1 MQEQDDRELFLQQ
14 AHLAVLATLGPGN
27 RLHAMPVWY
36 LYEDGMFIILTG
48 RGSQKHRNIERHKD
62 VTLMIDRRDLPYY
75 AVMVQGSATIG
86 PTPSQALRL
95 RMAVRYLGEERGAAY
110 NARRLDADSVIIQ
123 VRPEKFVEYHGV
135 VGRPQSGI

>member
-1 MQEQDDRELFLQQ
+1 MQQQDDREQFLQQ
-14 AHLAVLATLGPGN
+14 AHLAVLATLGPGY

-62 VTLMIDRRDLPYY
+62 VTLVIDRRDLPYY

-86 PTPSQALRL
+86 PAPSQALRL
-95 RMAVRYLGEERGAAY
+95 RMAVRYLGEERGTAY
-110 NARRLDADSVIIQ
+110 NARRLDADSVMIQ

-135 VGRPQSGI
+135 AGRPQSGI